1 MMKAIITF
9 QSTHQVLK
17 TEKLLQKE
25 GVDFDIIPVPKEIS
39 SDCGMA
45 IRVEMESIKRIEG
58 ILEKNTIVYKTY
70 TI

>member
-1 MMKAIITF
+1 MKTIITF

-45 IRVEMESIKRIEG
+45 IRVEMESIKKIEG

>member
-1 MMKAIITF
+1 MKTIITF

>member
-1 MMKAIITF
+1 MKAIITF

-17 TEKLLQKE
+17 TEKLLHKE
-25 GVDFDIIPVPKEIS
+25 GVDFDIIPVPKQIS

-45 IRVEMESIKRIEG
+45 IRIEMENKKRIES
-58 ILEKNTIVYKTY
+58 ILEENTIVHKIY

>member
-45 IRVEMESIKRIEG
+45 IRVEMESIKIIEG